1 MIGPGDP
8 LAPAGGTP
16 TALVTDLRRS
26 IEFYAYLGFEVKGRL
41 EAEGGAT
48 WAWLATEGAELMLNR
63 ATTSFEPGPEAL
75 VHLYAR
81 DLDRLREQLVAA
93 GLSVEAA
100 PPGEGPAAAPAL
112 ALRDPDG
119 HRVLVTQR
127 D

>member
-8 LAPAGGTP
+8 PPASGSTP

-41 EAEGGAT
+41 EAEGDPT

-63 ATTSFEPGPEAL
+63 AASPFEAGPE
-75 VHLYAR
+75 VVVELYAR
-81 DLDRLREQLVAA
+81 DLVRLRAQLEAA
-93 GLSVEAA
+93 GLSVESA
-100 PPGEGPAAAPAL
+100 PSGRSRAPAL
-112 ALRDPDG
+112 TLRDPDG
-119 HRVLVTQR
+119 HRILVSER